1 MQFIKSYYLK
11 IVVIFAQR
19 NSLIKI
25 LFKMKRCRVFLESQ
39 KSVILVNKRVT
50 GNFNVKRY
58 NCLKRILLVVVILF
72 FANNL
77 YAKTEIDSILNEL
90 YIALDHKSIFS
101 EEKEQRIRDLKKM
114 LNITDLSDNQHYA
127 INQQI
132 YNEFYIYQT
141 DSAIKYLNHNLQIA
155 DKLNNIIYTY
165 ETNLNLAYMR
175 WQTGSFFESI
185 HILEKLDRSKFDQLP
200 ESMLINYLEA
210 YKRLYRY
217 YAEYQSD
224 TNNEYFTKSNLYRD
238 SLLNILDPDSKSYQI
253 MTVEKLTDLGNT
265 TEAKQN
271 ILSLLSQSQPESHEQ
286 AIFTNILANIYRKEG
301 DIALQ
306 KKYYAIS
313 AICDIKNAVKENTS
327 AHALALI
334 LFQEGDIDNAYKC
347 VQSSMEDAIFCNSR
361 FRTYEITRIFPII
374 NSAYQDKVVSQQVK
388 FKIYLLLV
396 SILSVFLVIAIIYVY
411 RQMKRIARIQRELY
425 RTNIKLRKLNEELQ
439 ESNEKLHH
447 LNNDLGNV
455 NRKLS
460 ETNLVKE
467 VYLGKFIDLCSD
479 YIEKL
484 DSYRRNLNRI
494 AGSGKLEEL
503 YKALKSTS
511 HIEKEL
517 SDFHTNFDE
526 TFLRI
531 YPTFI
536 EDFNALFPEGK
547 KQVVKPGELLNTELR
562 IYALIRL
569 GINNSSKIAVFL
581 RYSVTTVYTYRCKL
595 KNKSL
600 YKESLE
606 EEIIKIGN

>member
-1 MQFIKSYYLK
+1 MTRYW
-11 IVVIFAQR
+11 
-19 NSLIKI
+19 
-25 LFKMKRCRVFLESQ
+25 VFSESK
-39 KSVILVNKRVT
+39 KSVILKNMRVT
-50 GNFNVKRY
+50 GNINLKRY
-58 NCLKRILLVVVILF
+58 NCFKFIFFIIEFLF

-77 YAKTEIDSILNEL
+77 YSETEKDSICNEL
-90 YIALDHKSIFS
+90 YTILERKAIIS
-101 EEKEQRIRDLKKM
+101 EEKEKRIQDIKRM
-114 LNITDLSDNQHYA
+114 LNITYLSDIQHYA
-127 INQQI
+127 INQQL
-132 YNEFYIYQT
+132 YNEFYTFQT
-141 DSAIKYLNHNLQIA
+141 DSAIKYLNLNLQIA
-155 DKLNNIIYTY
+155 NKLNNIIYTY
-165 ETNLNLAYMR
+165 ETSLNLAYMR
-175 WQTGSFFESI
+175 WQTGSFFEAI
-185 HILEKLDRSKFDQLP
+185 HIIENLDRSQFDKLP
-200 ESMLINYLEA
+200 KSMLINYLEA

-224 TNNEYFTKSNLYRD
+224 TNNEYFTKSNIYRD
-238 SLLNILDPDSKSYQI
+238 SLLSILDPDSKAHQI
-253 MTVEKLTDLGNT
+253 MTAEKLTDLGNT
-265 TEAKQN
+265 AEAKKTL
-271 ILSLLSQSQPESHEQ
+271 ISLLSQSQAEDHDR
-286 AIFTNILANIYRKEG
+286 AILSNILANIYRKEG

-327 AHALALI
+327 MQALALI

-347 VQSSMEDAIFCNSR
+347 VKSSMEDAIFCNSR
-361 FRTYEITRIFPII
+361 FRAYEITRIFPII
-374 NSAYQDKVVSQQVK
+374 NSAYQDKVVNQQVK

-396 SILSVFLVIAIIYVY
+396 SLLSVILVITIIYVY
-411 RQMKRIARIQRELY
+411 RQIKRIARIQRELY
-425 RTNIKLRKLNEELQ
+425 RTNIKLRRLNEELQ
-439 ESNEKLHH
+439 ASNEKLHS
-447 LNNDLGNV
+447 LNNDLENV

-467 VYLGKFIDLCSD
+467 AYLGKFIDLCSD

-494 AGSGKLEEL
+494 AGSGKLQEL

-511 HIEKEL
+511 HIEQEL

-536 EDFNALFPEGK
+536 ENFNALFPDGK
-547 KQVVKPGELLNTELR
+547 KQVVKAGELLNTELR

-569 GINNSSKIAVFL
+569 GINSSSKIAVFL

-600 YKESLE
+600 HKESLE
-606 EEIIKIGN
+606 EEVMKIGN